1 MERRE
6 GGSMGED
13 SLLMKKKKV
22 YICTHTEVDEN
33 FFLNLLM
40 QFDSALSMIAL
51 CRVISSSECG
61 FLGGSE

>member
-1 MERRE
+1 
-6 GGSMGED
+6 
-13 SLLMKKKKV
+13 
-22 YICTHTEVDEN
+22 
-33 FFLNLLM
+33 M